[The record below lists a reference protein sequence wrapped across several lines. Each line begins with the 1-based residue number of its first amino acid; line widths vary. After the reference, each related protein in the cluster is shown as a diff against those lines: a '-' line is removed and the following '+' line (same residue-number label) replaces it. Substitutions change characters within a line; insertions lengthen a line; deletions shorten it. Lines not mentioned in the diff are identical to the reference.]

1 MTPYRATA
9 GIGESA
15 KNARAFV
22 REHKSIFWD
31 IFKPLIPFIAVLT
44 LIDVAIAYFQI
55 SQNPD
60 SELAGSITPGG
71 LIAYYFFSALIISWH
86 RVVLDGPDRFQAMN
100 PLKPENRDWAF
111 IGMGLLVGLIAFAVP
126 MIIGVITGII
136 AGVTGMTFLMI
147 LIAPAVIFAIYL
159 TFKFLFYF
167 PSKATGNNLSLKQS
181 YRLTKG
187 YVWKIIAA
195 NILAGWRVY
204 LVMIGYMILAFASL
218 GFLGVAAGVSG
229 AGEEHLTNAGFVAGA
244 LIMIP
249 VTFYFQPILT
259 VLGVTVLS
267 NFYQHALQNRPTPDG
282 SAKPQPEPAKEQ
294 TASLE
299 NDPMNQM
306 EANHQDMNKARKAL
320 DKGK

>member
-15 KNARAFV
+15 KNARTFV
-22 REHKSIFWD
+22 REHKGIFWD
-31 IFKPLIPFIAVLT
+31 IFKPLIPYIAVLT
-44 LIDVAIAYFQI
+44 LIDVAIAYYQI

-86 RVVLDGPDRFQAMN
+86 RVVLDGVDRFQPMN
-100 PLKPENRDWAF
+100 PLKPESRDWAF
-111 IGMGLLVGLIAFAVP
+111 IGMGILVGIIVLLVPL
-126 MIIGVITGII
+126 IIGVISGVI
-136 AGVTGMTFLMI
+136 AGLTGMSFLMI
-147 LIAPAVIFAIYL
+147 LIAPAVLFSVYL

-181 YRLTKG
+181 YHLTKG
-187 YVWKIIAA
+187 YVWKIIGSS
-195 NILAGWRVY
+195 ILASWRVY
-204 LVMIGYMILAFASL
+204 LAMIGYMILAFTSL
-218 GFLGVAAGVSG
+218 AFLGIAAGVSG
-229 AGEEHLTNAGFVAGA
+229 ADVGNMSTAGFIAGA
-244 LIMIP
+244 LVMLP

-267 NFYQHALQNRPTPDG
+267 NFYQHALQNRPTTG
-282 SAKPQPEPAKEQ
+282 GASGKPEADKEPEP
-294 TASLE
+294 SLE
-299 NDPMNQM
+299 NDPMNQL
-306 EANHQDMNKARKAL
+306 EDNHQDMNKARKAL